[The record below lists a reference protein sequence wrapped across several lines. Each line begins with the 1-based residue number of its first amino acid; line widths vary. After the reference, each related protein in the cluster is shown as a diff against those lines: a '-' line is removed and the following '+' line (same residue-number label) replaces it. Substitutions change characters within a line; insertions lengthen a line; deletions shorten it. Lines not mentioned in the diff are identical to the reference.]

1 MQRKA
6 KVKRVT
12 KETSVTLH
20 LNLDGKGRFR
30 ISTTIPFLDH
40 MLAQFALH
48 SGFDLYINASG
59 DTDVDD
65 HHLVEDIGL
74 CLGAALFKC
83 LSDKR
88 GINRYGETLT
98 PMDEALSYV
107 VVDISGRPYLDYKV
121 RFLPEYKKSTF
132 DFRLIREF
140 MKSLVNEGKFTLH
153 IKVLNGEDN
162 HHICESIF
170 KGLGRTLAQAVARG
184 KPRSVLP
191 TTKGKL

>member
-1 MQRKA
+1 MQRKV
-6 KVKRVT
+6 KIKRVT
-12 KETSVTLH
+12 KETNVKVE
-20 LNLDGKGRFR
+20 LNLDGKGKHR

-40 MLAQFALH
+40 MLSQFAFH

-74 CLGAALFKC
+74 CLGMALLKC
-83 LSDKR
+83 LGDKK
-88 GINRYGETLT
+88 GINRYGEVIT
-98 PMDEALSYV
+98 PMDEALSYI
-107 VVDISGRPYLDYKV
+107 VVDISGRPHLEYKV
-121 RFLPEYKKSTF
+121 KFLPEYRKSTF

-153 IKVLNGEDN
+153 IKILSGEDN

-170 KGLGRTLAQAVARG
+170 KGLGRALGQAVTKSRTTV
-184 KPRSVLP
+184 SLP